1 MAEQRELGI
10 AEDFRFYRLIQ
21 SNSPKQLEPG
31 DVFPSLAEIK
41 LRKSAQAEDG
51 MESEEE
57 LRSSCNAIRT
67 VMQGSSAFQ
76 AGAGNLFS

>member
-21 SNSPKQLEPG
+21 SNSIKQLDPG
-31 DVFPSLAEIK
+31 DVFPSLVEIK

-57 LRSSCNAIRT
+57 LRHSCNAIRT